1 MLIYI
6 EDNYDLVYEELRD
19 TFKDNEEVKVEKKDL
34 ERSDVDYLT
43 ASITTQETISASYIQ
58 KIENV
63 LNTTK
68 DRIVSEDEEISYGQL
83 EKIKDNVNVNRV
95 ILSEN
100 IDTNEI
106 TSIVQLISNYLIF
119 FILLLCL
126 NKIANTISQEKMS
139 KSIEYILTSITTKE
153 YIISKVLSMCLIV
166 VLQFVFMLAYLLIAV
181 MISSLFTLS
190 SVNIDGAQAID
201 ISGVMS
207 LKLVG
212 YIAITFVFMCLTT
225 FLQGV
230 IQSVMSA
237 KTTNIQ
243 EAGNAT
249 IFLVTLNLVLYTIV
263 TVMISPLKS
272 ASVIAYIVSVLPI
285 ASMYFIPAMFVIG
298 QANIFQVIISL
309 IILVASIPLSLI
321 LAQKPF
327 KNAILDYS
335 PKKNKKIEGI
345 EKKALKKV

>member
-1 MLIYI
+1 MKNRKIGAIIKNEIEKSIKNKWFVILNLLLLIVTVIGLNFNNFKALLKQNEVDFSNQMLIYI
-6 EDNYDLVYEELRD
+6 EDNDDLVYEELRD
-19 TFKDNEEVKVEKKDL
+19 TFKDNEEVKVEKKDSVDEYKNDEL
-34 ERSDVDYLT
+34 GNDVILLEVERSDVDYLT

-166 VLQFVFMLAYLLIAV
+166 V
-181 MISSLFTLS
+181 
-190 SVNIDGAQAID
+190 
-201 ISGVMS
+201 
-207 LKLVG
+207 
-212 YIAITFVFMCLTT
+212 
-225 FLQGV
+225 
-230 IQSVMSA
+230 
-237 KTTNIQ
+237 
-243 EAGNAT
+243 
-249 IFLVTLNLVLYTIV
+249 
-263 TVMISPLKS
+263 
-272 ASVIAYIVSVLPI
+272 
-285 ASMYFIPAMFVIG
+285 
-298 QANIFQVIISL
+298 
-309 IILVASIPLSLI
+309 
-321 LAQKPF
+321 
-327 KNAILDYS
+327 
-335 PKKNKKIEGI
+335 
-345 EKKALKKV
+345 